1 MPRPARKPIVSE
13 ENNTALV
20 TKDPDKVKNYLIRFY
35 NWLKSKVFILMFG
48 ILVSIIS
55 IVITITV
62 IRYNDVSKISVVK
75 EETKDTQVD
84 NQRLDML
91 EKEIL
96 KLSDT
101 NKKLEIT
108 NELLG
113 TSVKQVEKRL
123 QAHIDITKR
132 ICEYIIVITVDKKI
146 IPRQCLPD
154 YNWKR
159 EEG

>member
-1 MPRPARKPIVSE
+1 MPRPAKKPIVSE
-13 ENNTALV
+13 EIKTPLV
-20 TKDPDKVKNYLIRFY
+20 TKDPDKVKNYLNRVY
-35 NWLKSKVFILMFG
+35 NWLKSKVSILIFG

-62 IRYNDVSKISVVK
+62 IRYNDASKISALK
-75 EETKDTQVD
+75 EEPKDTQVD
-84 NQRLDML
+84 SQRLDIL

-96 KLSDT
+96 RLSDT
-101 NKKLEIT
+101 SKKLEIT
-108 NELLG
+108 NEMLG
-113 TSVKQVEKRL
+113 TSVKQLEKRL

-132 ICEYIIVITVDKKI
+132 MCEYIIVITVDKKI